1 VSISTTDEI
10 GQKQRSAEKR
20 YRLLAVLAHPDDE
33 SFGMGGTL
41 ARYAD
46 EGVDVHI
53 AIATDGVA
61 GSVAGGYEHTLKEL
75 AAVRR
80 RELESAVHILGGTL
94 HMLGYRDS
102 GYIGDPANQHPEA
115 FINIDPQES
124 AGKVVALIREI
135 RPQVVVTHDETGG
148 YYHPDHIQ
156 CWKITTAAFEA
167 AGDAIRYSEIGP
179 APYQPQRLYFTGLSN
194 RMIKFFSFMMRLRG
208 QDPKHA
214 GRNKDIDWTRIGI
227 DPHHLHARIDYRR
240 YWDVKRAAAAEHPSQ
255 GGGTSRSR
263 MFPEWV
269 QRRFMAT
276 ETFIRAYPAVAD
288 GFREYDLFA
297 GVVAD

>member
-1 VSISTTDEI
+1 MSSPTTTSP
-10 GQKQRSAEKR
+10 RR
-20 YRLLAVLAHPDDE
+20 RLLVVLAHPDDE

-75 AAVRR
+75 AEVRRKEVEAAVR
-80 RELESAVHILGGTL
+80 VLGGTL

-102 GYIGDPANQHPEA
+102 GYIGDPANQHPDA
-115 FINIDPQES
+115 FINSDLEE
-124 AGKVVALIREI
+124 ATGRVVALIRAI
-135 RPQVVVTHDETGG
+135 QPHIVITHDETGG
-148 YYHPDHIQ
+148 YYHPDHIY
-156 CWKITTAAFEA
+156 CWKITKAAFEA
-167 AGDAIRYSEIGP
+167 AADPERYPEIGP
-179 APYQPQRLYFTGLSN
+179 APYHPLRLYYTAFSN
-194 RMIKFFSFMMRLRG
+194 RMVKFFTLLMRIRG

-227 DPHHLHARIDYRR
+227 DPRKLHAQIDYRR
-240 YWDVKRAAAAEHPSQ
+240 YWDVKRAAGAEHPSQ
-255 GGGTSRSR
+255 GGGASRSR
-263 MFPEWV
+263 MLPEPL

-276 ETFIRAYPAVAD
+276 ETFIRAYPPVPD
-288 GFREYDLFA
+288 WFRESDLFA
-297 GVVAD
+297 GIDSADL